1 MNTPKLLVLIS
12 GTGSN
17 LQALIDAQINGQL
30 GGRIVGVIS
39 NRESA
44 LGLLRAKAASIPTQ
58 VLRYAPFKA
67 TASPR
72 AAYDSALAEA
82 VRAHEPD
89 LIILAGFM
97 RILTAK
103 FLNHVPCPVINLHPA
118 LPGAYAGLNAMERA
132 WSDHRAQGLERA
144 GIMVHEVIEDVDM
157 GPVLNTSDL
166 NMSDYEDFGEFK
178 SAMHKLE
185 HALIVQVVRDWCSS
199 NH

>member
-1 MNTPKLLVLIS
+1 MPKILVFIS

-17 LQALIDAQINGQL
+17 LQALIDAESKGEL

-44 LGLLRAKAASIPTQ
+44 FGLVRAKAASIPTQ

-72 AAYDSALAEA
+72 AAYDSALTEA
-82 VRAHEPD
+82 VGPYEPD

-103 FLNHVPCPVINLHPA
+103 FLNQVSCPVINLHPA
-118 LPGAYAGLNAMERA
+118 LPGAYVGLNAMERA
-132 WSDHRAQGLERA
+132 WSDHETQGLDRT
-144 GIMVHEVIEDVDM
+144 GVMVHEVIEDVDM
-157 GPVLNTSDL
+157 GSVLNSRDL
-166 NMSDYEDFGEFK
+166 SMSAYESFNEFK
-178 SAMHKLE
+178 SAMHELE
-185 HALIVQVVRDWCSS
+185 HELIVQVVREWCRSRP
-199 NH
+199 